1 MKLLVTGS
9 DGLVG
14 SNILPFLK
22 QRFEVLPALE
32 KDWDIGDLRAG
43 EEVLSRERP
52 DVLLNL
58 AAITNV
64 DGCED
69 SPELAFRV
77 NGEAPGTLAMLCS
90 RFGTRLVHFS
100 TDYVFD
106 GMKAGPYSEE
116 DPTNPLS
123 VYGKS
128 KLLGEK
134 NVLELGRSATVIRTE
149 WIYGQGG
156 ESFVTKVL
164 KIARETGRLE
174 VVDDQWGTP
183 TYAKDLGPAV
193 AALIEGKKA
202 GIYHVTNDGS
212 CTWFGFAQKI
222 FSLLGV
228 DVICEPITSQR
239 LIRKAKRPVNSVL
252 DCTKLRS
259 DTNLE
264 MRHWETALQ
273 EYLTGLQ

>member
-1 MKLLVTGS
+1 MKILVTGS

-14 SNILPFLK
+14 SNILPFLR
-22 QRFEVLPALE
+22 QRFEVIPAYE
-32 KDWDIGDLRAG
+32 KDWDIADMRAG
-43 EEVLSRERP
+43 EEVLTRERP

-69 SPELAFRV
+69 NPEQAFRV
-77 NGEAPGTLAMLCS
+77 NGEAPGTLARLCS
-90 RFGTRLVHFS
+90 RFNIKLVHFS

-106 GMKAGPYSEE
+106 GLKAGPYRED

-123 VYGKS
+123 VYGRS

-134 NVLELGRSATVIRTE
+134 NVLELARSALVIRTE

-156 ESFVTKVL
+156 ESFITKVL
-164 KIARETGRLE
+164 KIARETGRSQ

-183 TYAKDLGPAV
+183 TYAKDLGPAS
-193 AALIEGKKA
+193 AALIEGNKT
-202 GIYHVTNDGS
+202 GVYHVTNSGS
-212 CTWFGFAQKI
+212 CTWFGFARKI
-222 FSLLGV
+222 FSLLGI
-228 DVICEPITSQR
+228 DAICEPIASER

-252 DCTKLRS
+252 DCSKLRT
-259 DTNLE
+259 DTNLL

-273 EYLTGLQ
+273 EYLASLQ

>member
-32 KDWDIGDLRAG
+32 KDWDIGDLRPG

-156 ESFVTKVL
+156 ESFITKVL
-164 KIARETGRLE
+164 KIARKMGRLE

-252 DCTKLRS
+252 DCTKLRN

-264 MRHWETALQ
+264 MRHWATALQ

>member
-1 MKLLVTGS
+1 MRLLVTGS

-22 QRFEVLPALE
+22 QRFEVVPVFE
-32 KDWDIGDLRAG
+32 RDWDIGDLRAG
-43 EEVLSRERP
+43 EEVLFRERP

-69 SPELAFRV
+69 NPEIAFRV
-77 NGEAPGTLAMLCS
+77 NGEAPGTLAMLCG

-156 ESFVTKVL
+156 ESFITKVL
-164 KIARETGRLE
+164 KIARKTGRLE

-228 DVICEPITSQR
+228 DVVCEPITSER
-239 LIRKAKRPVNSVL
+239 LVRKAKRPTNSVL
-252 DCTKLRS
+252 DCSKLS
-259 DTNLE
+259 NDTNVQ

>member
-14 SNILPFLK
+14 SNILPFLE
-22 QRFEVLPALE
+22 QRFDVIPAFE

-43 EEVLSRERP
+43 EEILSRERP

-58 AAITNV
+58 AAAANV

-69 SPELAFRV
+69 SPDVAFRV

-90 RFGTRLVHFS
+90 RFGARLVHFS

-106 GMKAGPYSEE
+106 GMKTGPYSEE

-134 NVLELGRSATVIRTE
+134 NVLELGRFVTVIRTE
-149 WIYGQGG
+149 WIYGHGG
-156 ESFVTKVL
+156 ESFITKVL
-164 KIARETGRLE
+164 KIARETGRCQ
-174 VVDDQWGTP
+174 VVDDQRGTP

-193 AALIEGKKA
+193 AALIEGKKV
-202 GIYHVTNDGS
+202 GIYHVTNGGS

-222 FSLLGV
+222 FSLLGM
-228 DVICEPITSQR
+228 DVVCEPITSER

-252 DCTKLRS
+252 DCSKLRN
-259 DTNLE
+259 DTDLQ
-264 MRHWETALQ
+264 MRPWETALQ

>member
-14 SNILPFLK
+14 SNILSLLK
-22 QRFEVLPALE
+22 ERFEVIPVFE
-32 KDWDIGDLRAG
+32 RDWDIGDLRAG

-69 SPELAFRV
+69 NPELAFRV

-90 RFGTRLVHFS
+90 RFSTRLVHFS

-106 GMKAGPYSEE
+106 GIKAGPYSEE

-156 ESFVTKVL
+156 ESFITKVL

-193 AALIEGKKA
+193 AALIEGKNA
-202 GIYHVTNDGS
+202 GIYHVTNNGS
-212 CTWFGFAQKI
+212 CTWFGFARKI

-228 DVICEPITSQR
+228 DVVCEPITSRR
-239 LIRKAKRPVNSVL
+239 LIRKAKRPANSVL

-264 MRHWETALQ
+264 MRSWETALQ

>member
-1 MKLLVTGS
+1 MRLLVTGS

-22 QRFEVLPALE
+22 QRFEVLAALE
-32 KDWDIGDLRAG
+32 KDWDIGDLRTG

-156 ESFVTKVL
+156 ESFITKVL
-164 KIARETGRLE
+164 KIARETGGLE

-228 DVICEPITSQR
+228 DVVCEPITSQR

-259 DTNLE
+259 DTKLE

>member
-22 QRFEVLPALE
+22 ERFDVIPAFE
-32 KDWDIGDLRAG
+32 KDWDIGDIGAG
-43 EEVLSRERP
+43 EEILAREKP

-69 SPELAFRV
+69 NPELAFRV
-77 NGEAPGTLAMLCS
+77 NGDGPGTLARLCS

-106 GMKAGPYSEE
+106 GTKTGPYNEE

-123 VYGKS
+123 IYGKS
-128 KLLGEK
+128 KLLGEN
-134 NVLELGRSATVIRTE
+134 NVLELDRFATIIRTE

-156 ESFVTKVL
+156 ENFITKVL
-164 KIARETGRLE
+164 KIAQETGRSR

-193 AALIEGKKA
+193 AALIEGNRA
-202 GIYHVTNDGS
+202 GVYHVTNSGS
-212 CTWFGFAQKI
+212 CTWFGFARKI
-222 FSLLGV
+222 FSLLGI
-228 DVICEPITSQR
+228 DVVCEPIASEH

-252 DCTKLRS
+252 DCSKLQR
-259 DTNLE
+259 DTNLL

-273 EYLTGLQ
+273 EYLSTPQ

>member
-1 MKLLVTGS
+1 MRVLVTGS

-14 SNILPFLK
+14 SNILPFLQ
-22 QRFEVLPALE
+22 QRFDLVPVFEE
-32 KDWDIGDLRAG
+32 DWDIADMRAG
-43 EEVLSRERP
+43 EKVLSQQRP

-58 AAITNV
+58 AAATNV

-69 SPELAFRV
+69 NPEAAFRV
-77 NGEAPGTLAMLCS
+77 NGEAPGTLAVLCT
-90 RFGTRLVHFS
+90 RFGAKLVHFS

-106 GMKAGPYSEE
+106 GTKVGPYNEE

-134 NVLELGRSATVIRTE
+134 NVLELNRSATIIRTE
-149 WIYGQGG
+149 WVYGQGG
-156 ESFVTKVL
+156 ENFITKVL
-164 KIARETGRLE
+164 KIARETGTLE
-174 VVDDQWGTP
+174 VVNDQWGTP

-202 GIYHVTNDGS
+202 GIYHVTNSGS
-212 CTWFGFAQKI
+212 CSWFGFARKI
-222 FSLLGV
+222 FSLLGI
-228 DVICEPITSQR
+228 DVICRPITSER
-239 LIRKAKRPVNSVL
+239 LVRRAKRPMNSVL
-252 DCTKLRS
+252 DCDKLRNHTS
-259 DTNLE
+259 LQ

-273 EYLTGLQ
+273 EYLTGLP